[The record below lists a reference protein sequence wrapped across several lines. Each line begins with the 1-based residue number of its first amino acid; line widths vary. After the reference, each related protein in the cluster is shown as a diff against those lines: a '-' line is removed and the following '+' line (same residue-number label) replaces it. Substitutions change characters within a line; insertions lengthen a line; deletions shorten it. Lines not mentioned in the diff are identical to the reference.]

1 MPAGDLTL
9 FAGGSDWSP
18 SSWRAKPALQQPAWP
33 DEAELEQATKALR
46 DLPPLVFAGEAR
58 SLMSHLGRVANGE
71 AFLLQA
77 GDLT

>member
-1 MPAGDLTL
+1 MSAGDLTL

-46 DLPPLVFAGEAR
+46 DLPPLVFAMVILFLQWRPAG
-58 SLMSHLGRVANGE
+58 LMRAKGR
-71 AFLLQA
+71 
-77 GDLT
+77 